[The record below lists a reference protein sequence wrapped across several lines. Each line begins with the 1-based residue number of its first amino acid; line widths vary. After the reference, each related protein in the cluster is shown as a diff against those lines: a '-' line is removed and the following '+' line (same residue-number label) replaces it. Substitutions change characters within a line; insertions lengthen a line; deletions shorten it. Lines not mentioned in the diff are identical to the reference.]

1 MADKNKRNVGTKES
15 PEYIKKLIVQE
26 ARKQGVDPALALAV
40 AYHESGFNNIA
51 VSPKNTNGSRDHG
64 VFQLNDK
71 YHHLKNVYD
80 PQENIAYGIKH
91 LKGLLAG
98 TKGDVLKALS
108 NYNAGAGAT
117 GEGRAK
123 GNAYAQK
130 VAKLIPT
137 FGGKAIAQID
147 SSIPKSNAKIVQEGG
162 KSKMVSNNIPTGA
175 ASPIDSSTYG
185 IKYLDENGN
194 VKVMPFNLALQGSQM
209 PTETPAD
216 RLQNV
221 NQQYIQSLQDPNI
234 QQYMQY
240 QPLYSAQDL
249 ATMSNAQNNALLQL
263 QAMQQGGTMSMADR
277 LNTLYNQQNDII
289 MSDPRLQDMGYYV
302 DPNKADSSLMSN
314 AGIALAGA
322 IKGGT
327 VDPNSIPSV
336 TDRANARYMANLA
349 NQYGVPYEILIAAH
363 KDRITSQLAA
373 NKDFATNLVSLQN
386 EAAKGNIQA
395 MQQLQALNKNITDL
409 ATEQVKQGGAF
420 QKGISEKVIGGLSEG
435 IPQAITQAGEDR
447 RANQDAQIKLTIQQM
462 VLNGQLTQQQ
472 GDLMFKYYD
481 ANLRS
486 DTDKDVANIQKE
498 SSENVATINKEASKY
513 SADKGL
519 EGRKVTAGGNVAAS
533 RVLTTENP
541 AEVEQ
546 ILGRNFGMDVDYSNL
561 YPQFYNQPTQQP
573 VDTQVNAQPQM
584 NTQRQVRPQ
593 TNIVNVPLSQSAL
606 FQRFMNQV
614 ERDE

>member
-147 SSIPKSNAKIVQEGG
+147 SSVPKSTAKIVQEGG
-162 KSKMVSNNIPTGA
+162 KTKMVSNNIPTGA
-175 ASPIDSSTYG
+175 ASPIDSSAYG

-263 QAMQQGGTMSMADR
+263 QAMQQGGTMNMADR
-277 LNTLYNQQNDII
+277 LNALYNQQNDII
-289 MSDPRLQDMGYYV
+289 MSDPRLQNMGYNLDNSKLGMQALGQTMLANLGLGGKYV
-302 DPNKADSSLMSN
+302 GAQEL
-314 AGIALAGA
+314 ATQQAL
-322 IKGGT
+322 
-327 VDPNSIPSV
+327 N
-336 TDRANARYMANLA
+336 NLA
-349 NQYGVPYEILIAAH
+349 NQYGVPYETLIAAH

-462 VLNGQLTQQQ
+462 VQNGQLTQQQ
-472 GDLMFKYYD
+472 ADLMFKYYD

-486 DTDKDVANIQKE
+486 DTEKDVANIQKE

-513 SADKGL
+513 SADQSL

-533 RVLTTENP
+533 RILTTENP

-546 ILGRNFGMDVDYSNL
+546 ILGRNFGMNVDYSNL

-573 VDTQVNAQPQM
+573 ANTQVNTQPQI